1 MDFPHVDERTDE
13 KFTRLWPLVDQNV
26 KVKEA
31 AKADPAML
39 GVPTKEEK
47 AEAGGF
53 HYKLYE
59 KRIPAG
65 FDADKAF
72 GAWASEEAKA
82 ASIEE
87 GAAGRKSKEVVEQRQ
102 RQSAEER
109 APQNVRY
116 YPAVEAEEGKNRD
129 AFNTAVAEIA
139 KARGLERKD
148 VVKYDNSAEVKAFV
162 SKVGPLPELAYWQ
175 TPEARA
181 AWDREGEKLQKGAN
195 KSAERA
201 EEVVNRAAR
210 IGKGE
215 DFLGKYGEK
224 GIQMPPKKYEKER
237 SAVEAEIRSAGTEDL
252 QKVRDA
258 SEREFKALEKR
269 LYAIQIQAAK
279 KKDPQLSTEAFNAM
293 KPEQRREAAG
303 YEELS
308 SEDFRRMVRTK
319 DAFFRVNDEL
329 NERGEHLTVGQAR
342 DLKAKGE
349 AQEQAKPV
357 DEKGKGQKVDTGAPE
372 KAQEGRQ
379 RSRGAM
385 AGAAALASQLNR

>member
-39 GVPTKEEK
+39 GVPSKQEK
-47 AEAGGF
+47 ADAGGF

-59 KRIPAG
+59 ARIPAG
-65 FDADKAF
+65 VDVDKAF
-72 GAWASEEAKA
+72 GAWATEEAKA
-82 ASIEE
+82 ASIAE
-87 GAAGRKSKEVVEQRQ
+87 GESARKAKDIVKQKGP
-102 RQSAEER
+102 AEEL
-109 APQNVRY
+109 RY

-129 AFNTAVAEIA
+129 AFNKTVAAIA
-139 KARGLERKD
+139 EARGLERKD
-148 VVKYDNSAEVKAFV
+148 IVKYDNSAEVKAFV

-181 AWDREGEKLQKGAN
+181 AWQAEGAKLQKGVD
-195 KSAERA
+195 KSAGRA
-201 EEVVNRAAR
+201 EEIVNRAAAL
-210 IGKGE
+210 GKGE
-215 DFLGKYGEK
+215 EFLGRYGEK
-224 GIQMPPKKYEKER
+224 GLQMPPKKFAKER
-237 SAVEAEIRSAGTEDL
+237 GEVEAEIRSASTEDL
-252 QKVRDA
+252 QKVRAA

-269 LYAIQIQAAK
+269 LYAIQIEAAK
-279 KKDPQLSTEAFNAM
+279 KNNPDLTPEAFNKM
-293 KPEQRREAAG
+293 KPEERREAAK

-308 SEDFRRMVRTK
+308 SDDFRRMVRTK
-319 DAFFRVNDEL
+319 DGFFRLNDEL
-329 NERGEHLTVGQAR
+329 NERGEHLTVNQAR

-357 DEKGKGQKVDTGAPE
+357 DEKGKGQKVDTAEPE
-372 KAQEGRQ
+372 KAAEQGGRQ

-385 AGAAALASQLNR
+385 SAAAAMASQLNR